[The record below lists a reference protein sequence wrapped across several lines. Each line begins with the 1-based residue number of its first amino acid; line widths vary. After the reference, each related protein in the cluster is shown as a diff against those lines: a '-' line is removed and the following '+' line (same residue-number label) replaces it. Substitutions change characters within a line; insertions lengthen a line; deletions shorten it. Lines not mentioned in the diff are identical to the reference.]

1 MKTRT
6 EKDFLGEVEIPPDA
20 PYGIHT
26 ARALENF
33 PIPGRPVPASLISA
47 MVQVKKACALANKEL
62 GFLEAAKAD
71 AIVDEASSFVLDE
84 PCALPSLQG
93 GAGTSTNMF
102 VNELIANKAGKDI
115 HPIEDVNLHQS
126 TNDVYPTA
134 VKVAAIYGLRDLAG
148 KVEAL
153 QGAFQRLESKFAHI
167 PTIGK
172 TELADAVPLTL
183 GAEFGAFAEAFARD
197 RWRTFKCEE
206 RLRVVNLGGT
216 AVGTGLTAPRSY
228 IFLVAD
234 KLREI
239 TGLGLSR
246 AENLVDQTANADAF
260 VEVSGILKA
269 ASANLLKICGDLRLL
284 HMNKKIKLPAV
295 QAGSSIMPG
304 KVNPVILESVMQI
317 GIKVQAND
325 FIVTECASRGSLQ
338 INEFMPLLASA
349 LLESME
355 LLGAAAE
362 MLAKHAAGIE
372 ADEAECERQ
381 FFQSLEIVTAFLPA
395 IGYER
400 ATELV
405 QLFKDLTD
413 PTDRSDF
420 RKFLIQE
427 LGKELVEKTL
437 SSQNLMALGHR

>member
-1 MKTRT
+1 MRMRT
-6 EKDFLGEVEIPPDA
+6 EKDFLGEKEIPADA
-20 PYGIHT
+20 PWGIHT
-26 ARALENF
+26 VRALENF
-33 PIPGRPVPASLISA
+33 PIPGSPVPSSLIAA
-47 MVQVKKACALANKEL
+47 MAQVKKACALTNKEL
-62 GFLEAAKAD
+62 GFLSPPKAD
-71 AIVDEASSFVLDE
+71 AIIEACGEIQVSSFRFPVS
-84 PCALPSLQG
+84 ALQG
-93 GAGTSTNMF
+93 GAGTSTNML
-102 VNELIANKAGKDI
+102 VNELIANKTGL

-134 VKVAAIYGLRDLAG
+134 VKVAAIYGLRELAE
-148 KVEAL
+148 KIEAL
-153 QGAFQRLESKFAHI
+153 QGTFQRLEKKFAHI
-167 PTIGK
+167 PTLGK
-172 TELADAVPLTL
+172 TELVDAVPLTL

-228 IFLVAD
+228 IFLVTD
-234 KLREI
+234 KLREV

-246 AENLVDQTANADAF
+246 AENLIDQTANADAF
-260 VEVSGILKA
+260 VEVSGIMKA
-269 ASANLLKICGDLRLL
+269 AAANLLKICGDLRLL
-284 HMNKKIKLPAV
+284 HMNGNIKLPAV

-355 LLGAAAE
+355 LLGAAAG
-362 MLAKHAAGIE
+362 MLAKHADGIE
-372 ADEAECERQ
+372 ADEAECERK
-381 FFQSLEIVTAFLPA
+381 FNASLEIVTAFLPA
-395 IGYER
+395 IGYEK

-405 QLFKDLTD
+405 QLFKDR
-413 PTDRSDF
+413 TDRSDF
-420 RKFLIQE
+420 RKFLIRE

-437 SSQNLMALGHR
+437 SPQNLMALGHRT

>member
-1 MKTRT
+1 MNPRK
-6 EKDFLGEVEIPPDA
+6 EKDFLGEMELPADA
-20 PYGIHT
+20 PWGIHT
-26 ARALENF
+26 ARALQNF
-33 PIPGRPVPASLISA
+33 PIPGTPVPAALISA
-47 MVQVKKACALANKEL
+47 LAQIKKACALTNKEL
-62 GFLEAAKAD
+62 GFIPAEKAD
-71 AIVDEASSFVLDE
+71 AIIYACEQVEADPECL
-84 PCALPSLQG
+84 LPALQG

-102 VNELIANKAGKDI
+102 VNEVIAHKAGTGV

-134 VKVAAIYGLRDLAG
+134 VKVAAIQGLRTLAES
-148 KVEAL
+148 VEKL
-153 QGAFQRLESKFAHI
+153 QGTFQRFENKFAHI

-172 TELADAVPLTL
+172 TELVDAVPLTL

-228 IFLVAD
+228 IFLVTD

-246 AENLVDQTANADAF
+246 GENLIDQTANADAF

-269 ASANLLKICGDLRLL
+269 CAANLLKICGDLRIL

-325 FIVTECASRGSLQ
+325 FIITECASRGSLQ

-355 LLGAAAE
+355 LLHAAAG
-362 MLAKHAAGIE
+362 MLATHAEGIG
-372 ADEAECERQ
+372 ADEAECARQ
-381 FFQSLEIVTAFLPA
+381 FFQSLEIVTAFLPS

-405 QLFKDLTD
+405 ETFKKTG
-413 PTDRSDF
+413 RSDF
-420 RKFLIQE
+420 KTFLENE
-427 LGKELVEKTL
+427 LGAELVEKTL
-437 SSQNLMALGHR
+437 APQNLMALGHRD

>member
-6 EKDFLGEVEIPPDA
+6 EKDCLGELEIPVDA

-26 ARALENF
+26 IRALENF
-33 PIPGRPVPASLISA
+33 PIPGSPVPSSLITA
-47 MVQVKKACALANKEL
+47 LAQVKKACALANKEL
-62 GFLEAAKAD
+62 GFLPPEKANAIIEACD
-71 AIVDEASSFVLDE
+71 LVPRASC
-84 PCALPSLQG
+84 PLPALQG

-102 VNELIANKAGKDI
+102 INELVAGKAGKNI

-148 KVEAL
+148 KIEVL
-153 QGAFQRLESKFAHI
+153 QGAFQQAEKRFAHI
-167 PTIGK
+167 PTLGK
-172 TELADAVPLTL
+172 TEMTDAVPLTL

-228 IFLVAD
+228 IFLVTD

-246 AENLVDQTANADAF
+246 GENLIDQTANADAF

-284 HMNKKIKLPAV
+284 HMNGTVKLPAV
-295 QAGSSIMPG
+295 QTGSSIMPG

-349 LLESME
+349 LLESLE
-355 LLGAAAE
+355 LLGVAAG
-362 MLAKHAAGIE
+362 MLAKHAEGIQ

-381 FFQSLEIVTAFLPA
+381 FFQSLEIVTAFLPS

-405 QLFKDLTD
+405 EAFKQTGRTD
-413 PTDRSDF
+413 F
-420 RKFLIQE
+420 KNYLVEE
-427 LGKELVEKTL
+427 LGEERVEKTL
-437 SSQNLMALGHR
+437 SPQNLMALGHR